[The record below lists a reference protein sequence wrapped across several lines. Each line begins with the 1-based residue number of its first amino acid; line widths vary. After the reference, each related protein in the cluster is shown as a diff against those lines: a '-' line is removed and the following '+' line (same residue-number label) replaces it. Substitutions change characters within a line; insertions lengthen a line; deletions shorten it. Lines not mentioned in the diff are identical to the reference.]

1 MNSALPPATMLYLLY
16 AAVFLALTG
25 DAARGQELVEK
36 HPKIVI
42 LFDVSDSMRTVDGPI
57 QPEKDPGKNPS
68 RQDLV
73 RNFLVGKKGAVPF
86 VQQLVKK
93 APVTAYRFGATLDD
107 VDVANFPDA
116 KAWPDEK
123 WARWLKAD
131 DIAELRAGTNIAG
144 SALQMLRAEKNSSLQ
159 AILIFS
165 DGRSNRGT
173 QAEIDA
179 FLKAHKTI
187 PVFTIGVG
195 DYRTPISIHID
206 DLQAPVEV
214 RPDDTFAIRVP
225 VVGTGLA
232 NEEFTVAV
240 EFMRVKDVT
249 GKPLKDEKFTLQT
262 KGKFKGAGD
271 HPQDL
276 IQFEIDLQKIKKI
289 LAKDDK
295 EGSLEGEW
303 QFTATVPRHKREA
316 FPQEFHLSQPVRV
329 LVQKRALRVLLFA
342 GGATREY
349 LFLRSVLYREMIEK
363 RMELCICNQSTSKE
377 DHVDQDVEPERMLK
391 DFPNKLGANDKGKRY
406 MSLNDYDVIV
416 AFDPDWSKLTT
427 TQLANLEKWVGQHAG
442 GIIFVAGPVFSHRV
456 ARPGGHEGITNSLAK
471 IFPVVLR
478 DARLEGLGGGF
489 VHDSSRPY
497 ALNFTPNAKEY
508 PFLKLDEKG
517 ENPTAGWNSFFWND
531 EKFTPE
537 KGKDAKPRRGFFT
550 YYPVEKL
557 RPASEVI
564 ATFAGP
570 KETRIG
576 DKTEAFMDQQ
586 PFIVT
591 MRYGLGKSL
600 YLGSGELWR
609 LRAFKDGAHER
620 IWIKM
625 ARYVAAG
632 ALEQKKYGRILMAR
646 NAPVGRI
653 EFEAQ
658 IQGKDGFPLS
668 ADLRPTVRV
677 RRIDRDRPLDKPD
690 AKFDLKAKPHDGDWY
705 GYFAGSIQ
713 ITKPGEYEFELAIP
727 GVEGESLRQSVRVR
741 NSNPERDDVRTDHL
755 HLYRLA
761 SEDRLLGKRA
771 QDLLKTQLRSAPE
784 GEKVARLF
792 FRLSTAHVIPDCLES
807 LPLKKLR

>member
-1 MNSALPPATMLYLLY
+1 MNSAFSRTTMLYLLY
-16 AAVFLALTG
+16 VACLALTG
-25 DAARGQELVEK
+25 GAARAQELVEK
-36 HPKIVI
+36 PPKIVI
-42 LFDVSDSMRTVDGPI
+42 LFDVSDSMRIVDGPA
-57 QPEKDPGKNPS
+57 QPEKDPGKNLS

-73 RNFLVGKKGAVPF
+73 RKFLLGKKGAVSF

-93 APVTAYRFGATLDD
+93 APVTAYRFGATLDE
-107 VDVANFPDA
+107 VDVSNFPDA
-116 KAWPDEK
+116 KAWPKDK

-131 DIAELRAGTNIAG
+131 DLADLRAGTNIAG

-173 QAEIDA
+173 QEEIDA

-195 DYRTPISIHID
+195 DYRMPISIRID
-206 DLQAPVEV
+206 DLQAPWEV

-225 VVGTGLA
+225 VMGTGLA
-232 NEEFTVAV
+232 NEEFTIAL
-240 EFMRVKDVT
+240 ELTRVKDLT
-249 GKPLKDEKFTLQT
+249 GKPLKDEKFTLQK
-262 KGKFKGAGD
+262 KGKFKGAAD

-303 QFTATVPRHKREA
+303 QFSATVPRHKGEA
-316 FPQEFHLSQPVRV
+316 FAKEFHVSEPVRV
-329 LVQKRALRVLLFA
+329 QVQKRALRVLLFA

-349 LFLRSVLYREMIEK
+349 QFLRTVLVREAAEK
-363 RMELCICNQSTSKE
+363 RMELSIHIQTG
-377 DHVDQDVEPERMLK
+377 DADQDVAPDRLLK

-406 MSLNDYDVIV
+406 MSLTDYDVII
-416 AFDPDWSKLTT
+416 AFDPDWSKLTK
-427 TQLANLEKWVGQHAG
+427 TQLGNLAKWVGHHAG
-442 GIIFVAGPVFSHRV
+442 GIIFVPGRVYSHQV
-456 ARPGGHEGITNSLAK
+456 ARPAGHEGITNSLLK
-471 IFPVVLR
+471 IFPVVLK

-508 PFLKLDEKG
+508 PFLKLDDKG
-517 ENPTAGWNSFFWND
+517 ESPTAGWNGFFWND

-537 KGKDAKPRRGFFT
+537 KGKDQKPRKGFFT
-550 YYPVEKL
+550 YYPVDKL

-576 DKTEAFMDQQ
+576 DKTEAFKDQQ
-586 PFIVT
+586 PFIVA
-591 MRYGLGKSL
+591 MSYGLGKSL

-609 LRAFKDGAHER
+609 LRAFKDGAHEQ

-625 ARYVAAG
+625 ARYVDAG
-632 ALEQKKYGRILMAR
+632 AIERQKYGRILLAR

-658 IQGKDGFPLS
+658 IQGKDGLPLP

-677 RRIDRDRPLDKPD
+677 RRIDKNGPLDPLD
-690 AKFDLKAKPHDGDWY
+690 AKFDLKAKPNDGDWQ
-705 GYFAGSIQ
+705 GFFAGSIQ

-727 GVEGESLRQSVRVR
+727 GVEGESLRQSIRVQQ
-741 NSNPERDDVRTDHL
+741 SNPERDDLRTDHL
-755 HLYRLA
+755 QLYRLA
-761 SEDRLLGKRA
+761 SEERLLAKRA
-771 QDLLKTQLRSAPE
+771 LDLLKTQMRSAPE

-807 LPLKKLR
+807 LPPKKLR